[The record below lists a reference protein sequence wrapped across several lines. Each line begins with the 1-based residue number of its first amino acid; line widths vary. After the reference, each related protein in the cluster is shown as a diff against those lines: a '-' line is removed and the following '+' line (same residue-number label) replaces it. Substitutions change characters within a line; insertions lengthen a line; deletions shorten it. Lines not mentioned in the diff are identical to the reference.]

1 MTFLILKNENSVIV
15 LSSLFILIII
25 ILSLGVLMSFFIMKD
40 FGENKDD
47 YFVVFILYLIAFAFL
62 FIAKRFKYK
71 GNLNEL
77 EIENIGKHED

>member
-1 MTFLILKNENSVIV
+1 
-15 LSSLFILIII
+15 
-25 ILSLGVLMSFFIMKD
+25 MSFFIMKD